1 MRSKQ
6 LRYPM
11 ADKKPRDTTPHEPSD
26 KTRAEVSALVSFGVP
41 QEDIA
46 AYIDIDAKT
55 LRKYYR
61 SEIDKSVTTAN
72 AAVAKFLY
80 NNASGKTL
88 KEGANYS
95 DCVRAAMF
103 WAKTRMK
110 WRETGEADPEDED
123 AKPLT
128 ITFQVKPPAAEIKV
142 TNAKP

>member
-1 MRSKQ
+1 
-6 LRYPM
+6 M
-11 ADKKPRDTTPHEPSD
+11 ADKNPRDTTPHEPSD

-46 AYIDIDAKT
+46 AYIDIDPKT

-61 SEIDKSVTTAN
+61 SEINKSVTTAN

-103 WAKTRMK
+103 WAKTRMG
-110 WRETGEADPEDED
+110 WRETDQPNDTPADM
-123 AKPLT
+123 
-128 ITFQVKPPAAEIKV
+128 AEVLGKLIDRL
-142 TNAKP
+142 PS